1 MPIRLFIICLF
12 FVSCS
17 PSKMIETS
25 LYFGQTRPDGSMIT
39 DTEWNNFR
47 ESQIFRIFKK
57 GSTTISATGS
67 WLDPV
72 TQKLISEPSYVVSYF
87 HKRSPEIS
95 KQIDSLRDLYKS
107 MFQQQSILRVDKK
120 VQASF

>member
-17 PSKMIETS
+17 PSKMVETD
-25 LYFGQTRPDGSMIT
+25 LYFGQSKPNGSMIT
-39 DTEWNNFR
+39 EIEWNNFK
-47 ESQIFRIFKK
+47 ESQILRIFKE

-72 TQKLISEPSYVVSYF
+72 TQKLISEPTYVVSYL
-87 HKRSPEIS
+87 HKKSPTIS
-95 KQIDSLRDLYKS
+95 KQIDSLRNLYKS
-107 MFQQQSILRVDKK
+107 MFQQQAILRVDRK

>member
-1 MPIRLFIICLF
+1 
-12 FVSCS
+12 
-17 PSKMIETS
+17 MIETQ
-25 LYFGQTRPDGSMIT
+25 LYFGQTRPDGSRIT
-39 DTEWNNFR
+39 EREWNSFR
-47 ESQIFRIFKK
+47 ETQIFRIFKR

-72 TQKLISEPSYVVSYF
+72 TQKLISEPSYIVSYF

-95 KQIDSLRDLYKS
+95 KQIDSLRDIYKN
-107 MFQQQSILRVDKK
+107 MFQQQSILRVDRK